1 MLFDRLALL
10 RPSLPA
16 LCVIAGVGFGVC
28 GWVGAARAQSPQPS
42 PEKPSTASTVAPAAT
57 AAQPNPPAA
66 PVPAPAPRAAPA
78 DPVAPAPP
86 SETIGP
92 GSAATSPAGP
102 QPLSSPAGDPPG
114 QAPGPGQAQ
123 PYYYGTYAPSSNYPS
138 APSYTGPLGRA
149 PGPGSHEHEGF
160 FLRFTLG
167 VGAAGVSYKEEIESP
182 RVSDIKTR
190 GLAAVFDIA
199 IGGRVVGNFMVH
211 GNLSV
216 AGVASN
222 REIDGIKDRSY
233 KSLSTTM
240 WMFGAGGT
248 YYFMPTNLYL
258 TLVVGTGGFVET
270 RDYGGLEIEQEQI
283 QSGAGFA
290 TSLAVGKEWWVG
302 GRGEWGIGGSITGS
316 FYSVPIEVGDV
327 KSTALGNVISLA
339 FSSTLN

>member
-1 MLFDRLALL
+1 
-10 RPSLPA
+10 
-16 LCVIAGVGFGVC
+16 
-28 GWVGAARAQSPQPS
+28 
-42 PEKPSTASTVAPAAT
+42 
-57 AAQPNPPAA
+57 
-66 PVPAPAPRAAPA
+66 
-78 DPVAPAPP
+78 
-86 SETIGP
+86 
-92 GSAATSPAGP
+92 
-102 QPLSSPAGDPPG
+102 
-114 QAPGPGQAQ
+114 
-123 PYYYGTYAPSSNYPS
+123 
-138 APSYTGPLGRA
+138 
-149 PGPGSHEHEGF
+149 
-160 FLRFTLG
+160 
-167 VGAAGVSYKEEIESP
+167 VGAAGTSYKQEIEP
-182 RVSDIKTR
+182 PHVSDIKTR

-199 IGGRVVGNFMVH
+199 IGGRVVDNFMVH
-211 GNLSV
+211 GNVSV

-258 TLVVGTGGFVET
+258 TVVLGTGGFVET
-270 RDYGGLEIEQEQI
+270 RDYGGPELEQEQI

-290 TSLAVGKEWWVG
+290 SSLAVGKEWWVG